1 MLHFA
6 LAVMYSLIAAVV
18 GDSPARLVQVLHKDL
33 AEDTT
38 AHLARV
44 GALFD
49 KPQFSDVR
57 VVAADG
63 CGFHC
68 HRAILA
74 ACSKPFERAMLTEG
88 THAILPSRRPRYAI
102 PCELSMLAPADMQHI
117 QSALEVRLKD
127 TSSATLQAVLQF
139 CYTAECHLT
148 PDNVLPVCALAEH
161 FEVKALHSAC
171 VQFIEHNIS
180 VSSCCTMLEMA
191 AQYNME
197 ALRKASATSILLD
210 SSAPTPEKMS
220 AMHSD
225 SPTCSSPTDSVHP
238 CMTPP
243 SLIQAAHSYC
253 CCTDAF

>member
-1 MLHFA
+1 MLIRYLPF
-6 LAVMYSLIAAVV
+6 V
-18 GDSPARLVQVLHKDL
+18 VQVLHKDL

-63 CGFHC
+63 CGFYC

-88 THAILPSRRPRYAI
+88 TPCNLPSLDMQK
-102 PCELSMLAPADMQHI
+102 CGLSMLTSADMQHI

-148 PDNVLPVCALAEH
+148 PDNVLPICALAEH
-161 FEVKALHSAC
+161 FDVKALHSAC

-197 ALRKASATSILLD
+197 ALRKASAVSTYLVLTCLLL
-210 SSAPTPEKMS
+210 
-220 AMHSD
+220 
-225 SPTCSSPTDSVHP
+225 
-238 CMTPP
+238 MT
-243 SLIQAAHSYC
+243 
-253 CCTDAF
+253 T

>member
-1 MLHFA
+1 M
-6 LAVMYSLIAAVV
+6 
-18 GDSPARLVQVLHKDL
+18 QVLHKDL

-63 CGFHC
+63 CGFYC

-88 THAILPSRRPRYAI
+88 TCMPSIIPSRRPHYAI
-102 PCELSMLAPADMQHI
+102 RCGLSMLASADMQHI

-197 ALRKASATSILLD
+197 ALRKASAACFLL
-210 SSAPTPEKMS
+210 SCLAPACDNMF

-225 SPTCSSPTDSVHP
+225 PPTGSTLSKLLHGHP
-238 CMTPP
+238 L
-243 SLIQAAHSYC
+243 SWKLHSAIAVARVLEFC
-253 CCTDAF
+253 CCDSN

>member
-1 MLHFA
+1 M
-6 LAVMYSLIAAVV
+6 
-18 GDSPARLVQVLHKDL
+18 QVLHKDL
-33 AEDTT
+33 AEDQA
-38 AHLARV
+38 AHLARI
-44 GALFD
+44 GGLFD

-63 CGFHC
+63 CGYCC

-88 THAILPSRRPRYAI
+88 RCMPTQ
-102 PCELSMLAPADMQHI
+102 LSVLQSLVRCFKADEENDFFLADMQHI

-127 TSSATLQAVLQF
+127 TSSATLEAVLRF

-148 PDNVLPVCALAEH
+148 PDNVLPICALAEH

-197 ALRKASATSILLD
+197 ALRKVRTMHASCLLVVGY
-210 SSAPTPEKMS
+210 A
-220 AMHSD
+220 
-225 SPTCSSPTDSVHP
+225 
-238 CMTPP
+238 
-243 SLIQAAHSYC
+243 
-253 CCTDAF
+253 